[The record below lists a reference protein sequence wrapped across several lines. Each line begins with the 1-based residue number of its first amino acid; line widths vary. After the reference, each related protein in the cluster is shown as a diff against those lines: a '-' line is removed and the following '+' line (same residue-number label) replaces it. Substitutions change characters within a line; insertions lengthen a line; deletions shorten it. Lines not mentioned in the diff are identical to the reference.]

1 LPFVRVPLKSLKPS
15 VIPAQPTTLG
25 EHLAARRRALGITQ
39 PQAAAV
45 LKVSPET
52 VLHWEK
58 DTRVPPDTYWP
69 TILSYLGYDPYAL
82 TEAATLADKLKA
94 WRRVRG
100 LSIKKAARSLGVDEG
115 TWSQWEEGLPPKQR
129 AHQAAVCQ
137 ILALSTPGNSSL
149 ESRIPR

>member
-1 LPFVRVPLKSLKPS
+1 M
-15 VIPAQPTTLG
+15 
-25 EHLAARRRALGITQ
+25 
-39 PQAAAV
+39 

-82 TEAATLADKLKA
+82 TETATLADKLKA

-115 TWSQWEEGLPPKQR
+115 TWAGWEKGQSLKQR
-129 AHQAAVCQ
+129 DHKAIVAAL
-137 ILALSTPGNSSL
+137 LAYD
-149 ESRIPR
+149 